1 MIYYLLNGLTIR
13 LAEIGISSNL
23 REKGTDTDDAG
34 THPAI
39 DPTDLKDV
47 DNDSVVEVGTD
58 NGTSILVDG
67 VRGIF

>member
-1 MIYYLLNGLTIR
+1 MTIR

-23 REKGTDTDDAG
+23 RERGSDTDDAG

-47 DNDSVVEVGTD
+47 DNDSVVEVGNIIDDIRRNIADVTE
-58 NGTSILVDG
+58 IRL
-67 VRGIF
+67 